1 MDDTTTMTPRH
12 RSSLLTPIA
21 PQADSAH
28 VSGFHP
34 AGGTL
39 SRYNHQREGII
50 FSDAE
55 CASLSSGFCCCATDT
70 NDAKDAGG
78 TTPPPQSYDLS
89 AMFGSLHGIAE
100 HVLFALERKLELV
113 VVPPATRDTNQVH
126 EDDAA
131 TVSSS
136 LADSVLASN
145 GDQPKQTAPKNTRGW
160 FQRNL
165 GTYHKHKHC
174 NFHNRHNNFK
184 HCHRFLP
191 LFLTYGSPIVFPF
204 FNKMFPKVP
213 RPRPVNGT

>member
-1 MDDTTTMTPRH
+1 MGDRTDDTTTTMTPRC

-50 FSDAE
+50 FSDAA
-55 CASLSSGFCCCATDT
+55 CASLSSGFCGATET
-70 NDAKDAGG
+70 KNANNDAGG
-78 TTPPPQSYDLS
+78 TTTPPQSYDLS
-89 AMFGSLHGIAE
+89 AMFESLHGIAE
-100 HVLFALERKLELV
+100 HVLCALERKLELV

-131 TVSSS
+131 NNVSSS
-136 LADSVLASN
+136 LAADSVFASN

-165 GTYHKHKHC
+165 GTYHKHC

-204 FNKMFPKVP
+204 FL
-213 RPRPVNGT
+213 